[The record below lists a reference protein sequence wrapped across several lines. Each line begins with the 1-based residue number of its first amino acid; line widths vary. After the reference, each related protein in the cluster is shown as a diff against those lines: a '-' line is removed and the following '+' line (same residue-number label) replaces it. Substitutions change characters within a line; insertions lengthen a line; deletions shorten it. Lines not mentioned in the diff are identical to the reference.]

1 MLGKSCQTR
10 SMNSVIEI
18 ENLTKEFDSLVAV
31 NHITLNVWEGE
42 IFGFLGPNGAGK
54 TTAVKMLC
62 TILNPTSGSAKVCG
76 CDIVRQRD
84 KVRECIGI
92 VFQDR
97 AIDTFLTGKE
107 NLDFHAQM
115 YHLGRKMRQKR
126 VAEVLDLMDL
136 RGKENVR
143 ISDCSGGTQRRFEVA
158 RGFLNHPKVLF
169 LDEPTLGLDIQARR
183 NLWDYINLLNEK
195 EGITII
201 LTTHYME
208 EADYLCHRVA
218 IIDQG
223 HMVAMDTPEK
233 LKQAVGSNL
242 ISLQVAQDSSGSLV
256 DSLKQLS
263 WIKKIEAR
271 DGSLELSID
280 GGEERIPEL
289 IDFADNQGLDIS
301 SVKLY
306 KPSLEDTFLHYTG
319 KTIREEEGSLMQVWK
334 AWMRRSGGKR

>member
-1 MLGKSCQTR
+1 MLGKSCETR
-10 SMNSVIEI
+10 SINSVIEI
-18 ENLTKEFDSLVAV
+18 ANLTKEFDGLVAV
-31 NHITLNVWEGE
+31 DHIALNVGEGE

-62 TILNPTSGSAKVCG
+62 TILNPTSGSGTVCG
-76 CDIVRQRD
+76 YDIVRQRD

-107 NLDFHAQM
+107 NLDFHARM
-115 YHLGRKMRQKR
+115 YHLDRKTRQER

-136 RGKENVR
+136 RGRENMR
-143 ISDCSGGTQRRFEVA
+143 ISECSGGTQRRFEVA

-169 LDEPTLGLDIQARR
+169 LDEPTLGLDVQARR
-183 NLWDYINLLNEK
+183 NLWDYIKLLNEQ
-195 EGITII
+195 EGIIII

-218 IIDQG
+218 IIDRG
-223 HMVAMDTPEK
+223 RIVAMDTPEK
-233 LKQAVGSNL
+233 LKLAVGLNL
-242 ISLQVAQDSSGSLV
+242 ISLQLAQDRSGSLACQRTCSASRLV

-289 IDFADNQGLDIS
+289 IDFADNRGL
-301 SVKLY
+301 
-306 KPSLEDTFLHYTG
+306 
-319 KTIREEEGSLMQVWK
+319 
-334 AWMRRSGGKR
+334 

>member
-1 MLGKSCQTR
+1 MK

-18 ENLTKEFDSLVAV
+18 ENLTKEFDGLVAV
-31 NHITLNVWEGE
+31 NHITLNVGEGE
-42 IFGFLGPNGAGK
+42 LFGFLGPNGAGK

-76 CDIVRQRD
+76 YDIVRQREQ
-84 KVRECIGI
+84 VRECIGI

-97 AIDTFLTGKE
+97 AIDTFLTGRE
-107 NLDFHAQM
+107 NLDFHARM
-115 YHLGRKMRQKR
+115 YHLDGKIRQER

-136 RGKENVR
+136 RGKENMR
-143 ISDCSGGTQRRFEVA
+143 ISECSGGTQRRFEVA

-169 LDEPTLGLDIQARR
+169 LDEPTLGLDVRARR
-183 NLWDYINLLNEK
+183 NLWNYIKLLNEK
-195 EGITII
+195 GGITII

-223 HMVAMDTPEK
+223 RIVAIDNPEK
-233 LKQAVGSNL
+233 LKQAVGLNL
-242 ISLQVAQDSSGSLV
+242 LSLQIDRGSSGSLV
-256 DSLKQLS
+256 DSLKQLG
-263 WIKKIEAR
+263 WIKKLEAR

-280 GGEERIPEL
+280 GGEEKIPEL
-289 IDFADNQGLDIS
+289 IDFADNRGLVIS
-301 SVKLY
+301 SIKLY

-319 KTIREEEGSLMQVWK
+319 KTIREVEGNMKDLWK
-334 AWMRRSGGKR
+334 AWMRNRGRR

>member
-1 MLGKSCQTR
+1 MLGKGYR
-10 SMNSVIEI
+10 MKSMNDVIEI
-18 ENLTKEFDSLVAV
+18 ENLTKEFDGLVAV
-31 NHITLNVWEGE
+31 NHVTLNVGEGE

-76 CDIVRQRD
+76 YDIVQQRD

-115 YHLGRKMRQKR
+115 YHLGGRIRQKR

-169 LDEPTLGLDIQARR
+169 LDEPTLGLDVQARR

-218 IIDQG
+218 IIDLG
-223 HMVAMDTPEK
+223 HIVAMDTPEK

-242 ISLQVAQDSSGSLV
+242 ISLQVTQDSSGNLV

-289 IDFADNQGLDIS
+289 INFADNHGLVIS
-301 SVKLY
+301 SIKLY

-319 KTIREEEGSLMQVWK
+319 KTIREEGGSLMELWK

>member
-1 MLGKSCQTR
+1 
-10 SMNSVIEI
+10 MNSVIET
-18 ENLTKEFDSLVAV
+18 EQLTKEFDGLVAV
-31 NHITLNVWEGE
+31 NHITLNVAEGE
-42 IFGFLGPNGAGK
+42 VFGFLGPNGAGK

-84 KVRECIGI
+84 EVRDCIGI

-107 NLDFHAQM
+107 NLDFHARM
-115 YHLGRKMRQKR
+115 YHLDRKTRQDR
-126 VAEVLDLMDL
+126 VTEVLEMMDL
-136 RGKENVR
+136 KGKENMR
-143 ISDCSGGTQRRFEVA
+143 ISECSGGIQRRFEVA
-158 RGFLNHPKVLF
+158 RGFVNHPKVLF
-169 LDEPTLGLDIQARR
+169 LDEPTLGLDVQARR
-183 NLWDYINLLNEK
+183 NLWDHIKMLNEK
-195 EGITII
+195 ESITII

-218 IIDQG
+218 IIDRG
-223 HMVAMDTPEK
+223 RIVAMDTPEK

-242 ISLQVAQDSSGSLV
+242 VSLGIDQGGSGNPV
-256 DSLKQLS
+256 DLLKQLG

-271 DGSLELSID
+271 DDSLELSID

-289 IDFADNQGLDIS
+289 VDFADSRGLVIS
-301 SVKLY
+301 SIKLY

-319 KTIREEEGSLMQVWK
+319 RTIREEEGSLIDVWK
-334 AWMRRSGGKR
+334 AWMKRAGGRR

>member
-1 MLGKSCQTR
+1 
-10 SMNSVIEI
+10 MNSIIEI
-18 ENLTKEFDSLVAV
+18 EDLTKKFDGLVAV
-31 NHITLNVWEGE
+31 DHITLNVREGE

-62 TILNPTSGSAKVCG
+62 TILNPTSGAAKVCG
-76 CDIVRQRD
+76 YDILQQRD
-84 KVRECIGI
+84 EVRECIGI

-107 NLDFHAQM
+107 NLDFHARM
-115 YHLGRKMRQKR
+115 YHLDRKTRQDR
-126 VAEVLDLMDL
+126 VTEVLELMDL
-136 RGKENVR
+136 NGKENMKV
-143 ISDCSGGTQRRFEVA
+143 SECSGGTQRRFEVA
-158 RGFLNHPKVLF
+158 RGFLNHPRVLF
-169 LDEPTLGLDIQARR
+169 LDEPTLGLDAQARR
-183 NLWDYINLLNEK
+183 NLWDYIRMLNEK

-218 IIDQG
+218 IIDHG
-223 HMVAMDTPEK
+223 RIVAMDTPEK
-233 LKQAVGSNL
+233 LKQAVGLNL
-242 ISLQVAQDSSGSLV
+242 VSLQIAQDSSRDPA

-280 GGEERIPEL
+280 GGEEKIPEL
-289 IDFADNQGLDIS
+289 VDFADSHGLVIS
-301 SVKLY
+301 SIKLY

-319 KTIREEEGSLMQVWK
+319 KTIREEEGNLMDMWK
-334 AWMRRSGGKR
+334 AWMRRAGTRR

>member
-1 MLGKSCQTR
+1 MLGKSYR
-10 SMNSVIEI
+10 VRNMNSVIET
-18 ENLTKEFDSLVAV
+18 EDLTKEFDGLVAV
-31 NHITLNVWEGE
+31 NHITLSVGERE

-62 TILNPTSGSAKVCG
+62 TILNPTSGAAKVCG
-76 CDIVRQRD
+76 YDIARQKD

-107 NLDFHAQM
+107 NLDFHARM
-115 YHLGRKMRQKR
+115 YHLDGKTRQRR
-126 VAEVLDLMDL
+126 VAEVLELMDL
-136 RGKENVR
+136 RGKENMR
-143 ISDCSGGTQRRFEVA
+143 ISQCSGGTQRRFEVA
-158 RGFLNHPKVLF
+158 RGFLNHPRVLF
-169 LDEPTLGLDIQARR
+169 LDEPTLGLDVQARR
-183 NLWDYINLLNEK
+183 NLWDYIKLLNEK
-195 EGITII
+195 EDITIV

-223 HMVAMDTPEK
+223 RIVAIDSPEK
-233 LKQAVGSNL
+233 LKQAVGLNL
-242 ISLQVAQDSSGSLV
+242 ISLQIEDSSGALV
-256 DSLKQLS
+256 DSLKQLN
-263 WIKKIEAR
+263 WVKKIEAR

-289 IDFADNQGLDIS
+289 IDFADNRGLVIS

-306 KPSLEDTFLHYTG
+306 KPSLEDTFLYYTG
-319 KTIREEEGSLMQVWK
+319 KTIREEEGSVKDIWK
-334 AWMRRSGGKR
+334 AWMRRSGGRR

>member
-1 MLGKSCQTR
+1 MD
-10 SMNSVIEI
+10 SVIEI
-18 ENLTKEFDSLVAV
+18 ENLTKEFDGLVAV
-31 NHITLNVWEGE
+31 DHITLNVGRGE

-62 TILNPTSGSAKVCG
+62 TILNPTSGSAQVCG
-76 CDIVRQRD
+76 YDILRKRNEVRQ
-84 KVRECIGI
+84 CIGI

-107 NLDFHAQM
+107 NLDFHARM
-115 YHLGRKMRQKR
+115 YHMDRKTRQER
-126 VAEVLDLMDL
+126 VEEVLDLMDL
-136 RGKENVR
+136 RGREHMR
-143 ISDCSGGTQRRFEVA
+143 ISECSGGTQRRFEVA

-169 LDEPTLGLDIQARR
+169 LDEPTLGLDVQARR
-183 NLWDYINLLNEK
+183 NLWHYVKLLNER

-218 IIDQG
+218 IIDEG
-223 HMVAMDTPEK
+223 KIAAMGTPEK
-233 LKQAVGSNL
+233 LKQVMGLNL
-242 ISLQVAQDSSGSLV
+242 ISLQIAQNSSGIV

-280 GGEERIPEL
+280 GAEERIPEL
-289 IDFADNQGLDIS
+289 IDFADDRGIVIS
-301 SVKLY
+301 SIRLY
-306 KPSLEDTFLHYTG
+306 KPSLEDTFLQYTG
-319 KTIREEEGSLMQVWK
+319 KTIREEEGSVKEIWK
-334 AWMRRSGGKR
+334 AWMRRTGVRR

>member
-1 MLGKSCQTR
+1 
-10 SMNSVIEI
+10 MNNVIEI
-18 ENLTKEFDSLVAV
+18 ENLTKEFDGLVAV
-31 NHITLNVWEGE
+31 NNITLNVGEGE

-62 TILNPTSGSAKVCG
+62 TILNPTSGAAKVCG
-76 CDIVRQRD
+76 YDIVRQRE

-107 NLDFHAQM
+107 NLDFHARM
-115 YHLGRKMRQKR
+115 YHLDRKTRQER

-136 RGKENVR
+136 KGKENIRV
-143 ISDCSGGTQRRFEVA
+143 SECSGGTQRRFEVA
-158 RGFLNHPKVLF
+158 RGFLNHPRVLF
-169 LDEPTLGLDIQARR
+169 LDEPTLGLDVQSRR
-183 NLWDYINLLNEK
+183 NLWDYIKLLNEQ
-195 EGITII
+195 EGIIII

-208 EADYLCHRVA
+208 EADYLCHRIA

-223 HMVAMDTPEK
+223 RIVAMDTPEK
-233 LKQAVGSNL
+233 LKLAVGLNL
-242 ISLQVAQDSSGSLV
+242 ISLQIAQDSSGSQV

-263 WIKKIEAR
+263 WIKKIETR
-271 DGSLELSID
+271 DGSLELSTD

-289 IDFADNQGLDIS
+289 IDFADNHGLVIS
-301 SVKLY
+301 SIKLY

-319 KTIREEEGSLMQVWK
+319 KTIREEEGNLMDVWK
-334 AWMRRSGGKR
+334 AWMRRSGGRR

>member
-1 MLGKSCQTR
+1 
-10 SMNSVIEI
+10 MNSVIEI
-18 ENLTKEFDSLVAV
+18 ENLTKEFDGLVAV
-31 NHITLNVWEGE
+31 NHITLNVGGRE

-62 TILNPTSGSAKVCG
+62 TILNPTAGSAKVCG
-76 CDIVRQRD
+76 YDIVRQRD

-107 NLDFHAQM
+107 NLDFHARM
-115 YHLGRKMRQKR
+115 YHLDRKTRQKR
-126 VAEVLDLMDL
+126 IVEVLDLMDL
-136 RGKENVR
+136 TGKENMR

-169 LDEPTLGLDIQARR
+169 LDEPTLGLDVQARR
-183 NLWDYINLLNEK
+183 NLWDYINLLNDR
-195 EGITII
+195 EGITVI

-223 HMVAMDTPEK
+223 HIVAMDTPEK
-233 LKQAVGSNL
+233 LKRAVGLNL
-242 ISLQVAQDSSGSLV
+242 ISLQMAQDSSGTLV
-256 DSLKQLS
+256 DSLKQLG

-271 DGSLELSID
+271 DGSFEISID
-280 GGEERIPEL
+280 GGEEKIPEL
-289 IDFADNQGLDIS
+289 IDFADNRGFIIS
-301 SVKLY
+301 SIKLY

-319 KTIREEEGSLMQVWK
+319 KTIREEEGSLKELWK
-334 AWMRRSGGKR
+334 AWIRRSEGKR

>member
-1 MLGKSCQTR
+1 MTGSPLIVR
-10 SMNSVIEI
+10 
-18 ENLTKEFDSLVAV
+18 NLTKTFLPEKKGGKAFTAV
-31 NHITLNVWEGE
+31 NNVSFELKQGQ
-42 IFGFLGPNGAGK
+42 ILGLLGPNGAGK

-62 TILNPTSGSAKVCG
+62 TILTPTAGSAKVCG
-76 CDIVRQRD
+76 YDIVQQKD

-107 NLDFHAQM
+107 NLDFHARM
-115 YHLGRKMRQKR
+115 YHLDRKTRQER
-126 VAEVLDLMDL
+126 VAEVLDLLDL
-136 RGKENVR
+136 RGKENVK
-143 ISDCSGGTQRRFEVA
+143 ISECSGGTQRRFEVA
-158 RGFLNHPKVLF
+158 RGFLNHPQVLF
-169 LDEPTLGLDIQARR
+169 LDEPTLGMDVQARK
-183 NLWDYINLLNEK
+183 NLWDYIKLLNEK

-218 IIDQG
+218 IIDHG
-223 HMVAMDTPEK
+223 RIVAMDTPEK
-233 LKQAVGSNL
+233 LKRAVGLNL
-242 ISLQVAQDSSGSLV
+242 ISLQIAQDSSGSLV

-289 IDFADNQGLDIS
+289 IDFADSRGLVIS
-301 SVKLY
+301 SIKLY

-319 KTIREEEGSLMQVWK
+319 KTIREEEGSLKELWK
-334 AWMRRSGGKR
+334 SWMRRTGGKK

>member
-1 MLGKSCQTR
+1 MR

-18 ENLTKEFDSLVAV
+18 ENLTKQFDGLVAV
-31 NHITLNVWEGE
+31 NHITLSVGEGE

-76 CDIVRQRD
+76 YDIVRQRD
-84 KVRECIGI
+84 QVRECLGI

-107 NLDFHAQM
+107 NLDFHARM
-115 YHLGRKMRQKR
+115 YHLDKPTRQER
-126 VAEVLDLMDL
+126 VAEVLTLLDLK
-136 RGKENVR
+136 GKEDMK

-169 LDEPTLGLDIQARR
+169 LDEPTLGMDVQARR
-183 NLWDYINLLNEK
+183 NLWDYIKLLNEK
-195 EGITII
+195 EGVTII

-218 IIDQG
+218 IIDLG
-223 HMVAMDTPEK
+223 RIVAMDTPEK
-233 LKQAVGSNL
+233 LKRTVGLNL
-242 ISLQVAQDSSGSLV
+242 ISLQIAQNSSGSLV

-263 WIKKIEAR
+263 WIKEIEAR
-271 DGSLELSID
+271 DDSLQLSVD

-289 IDFADNQGLDIS
+289 IDFADNHGLAILS
-301 SVKLY
+301 IRLY

-319 KTIREEEGSLMQVWK
+319 KTIREEEGSVLEVWK
-334 AWMRRSGGKR
+334 AWMRRGGGKR